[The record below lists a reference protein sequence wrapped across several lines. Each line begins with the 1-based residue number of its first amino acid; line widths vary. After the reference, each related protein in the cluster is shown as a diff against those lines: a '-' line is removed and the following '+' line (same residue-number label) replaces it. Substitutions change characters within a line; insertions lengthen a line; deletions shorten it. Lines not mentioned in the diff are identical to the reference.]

1 MRGSGRGGEG
11 AILCQPSPRRR
22 VECVCHSDCV
32 SAEMQQGGE
41 EFQELCRNLLL
52 GTRHHP
58 QSLVSFPPSPDVPA
72 LACQASWGK
81 WDTAPWGFPWH
92 QESARGRGL

>member
-32 SAEMQQGGE
+32 SAEMQQGVVLTFLRE
-41 EFQELCRNLLL
+41 NEYLK
-52 GTRHHP
+52 
-58 QSLVSFPPSPDVPA
+58 D
-72 LACQASWGK
+72 
-81 WDTAPWGFPWH
+81 
-92 QESARGRGL
+92 